1 MQLILSSL
9 ATGLIEF
16 FISSNPVFSN
26 GPRTLPKNPP
36 DCIILDNWVFD
47 NLISVD
53 NLLEKDLWR
62 FKTCLLVNNN
72 LWGKLVSSSPITFD
86 DNLKT
91 NLENLGDNLE
101 NSNTVSF
108 ASSVIRTFLYFL
120 LNLL

>member
-1 MQLILSSL
+1 MYH
-9 ATGLIEF
+9 
-16 FISSNPVFSN
+16 
-26 GPRTLPKNPP
+26 
-36 DCIILDNWVFD
+36 LDIWVFD
-47 NLISVD
+47 ILISVD
-53 NLLEKDLWR
+53 KKFAKALQIFE
-62 FKTCLLVNNN
+62 TCLLVNNN

-108 ASSVIRTFLYFL
+108 ASSIIRTFLYFL